1 MQHLLVAHM
10 PLNWGERVA
19 SAAYKQL
26 SLIVLLHLRNRPK
39 NDADK
44 RHTDEEKK
52 K

>member
-1 MQHLLVAHM
+1 M
-10 PLNWGERVA
+10 PLNWGKRVA

-44 RHTDEEKK
+44 RHTDKKREEGEAEDEKR
-52 K
+52 